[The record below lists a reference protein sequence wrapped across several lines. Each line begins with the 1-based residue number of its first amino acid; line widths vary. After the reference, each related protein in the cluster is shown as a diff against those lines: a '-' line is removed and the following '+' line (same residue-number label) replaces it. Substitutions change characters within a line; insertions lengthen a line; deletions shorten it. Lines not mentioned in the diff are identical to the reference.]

1 MPSDKNKEEPTM
13 KKRQTNRTG
22 KIIPFPNAK
31 SSRYY
36 LDKLVDWALALV
48 TSMGAVTALFFLILL

>member
-1 MPSDKNKEEPTM
+1 M

>member
-1 MPSDKNKEEPTM
+1 M
-13 KKRQTNRTG
+13 KKCQINRTG

-31 SSRYY
+31 SSHNY

-48 TSMGAVTALFFLILL
+48 TSMGAVTALCFLILL